1 MAWTGWSRERMAQH
15 RACFP
20 REEAGERNRL
30 AQARYRARHA
40 KQRASVRKI
49 TNLLLHR
56 HRDGLDLSALAAAL
70 CECLGQPGAKAL
82 CEELRGSIDDDDDA

>member
-1 MAWTGWSRERMAQH
+1 MDGAASRLLSARGSWRAQSAGAGPLSRPPRQSSAPAW
-15 RACFP
+15 
-20 REEAGERNRL
+20 
-30 AQARYRARHA
+30 
-40 KQRASVRKI
+40 RKI